1 MILAPPLPL
10 QGPEDASD
18 QQQRDHRAFLISRLA
33 SPALRLFGRSHLMRL
48 IARAGGLGSR
58 RFEELESELEAS
70 TARAL
75 RNWTLSG
82 LQQFYSDLYQAMQ
95 AGSRLGQL
103 LRSSATLDL
112 ARWVVCAEGW
122 EE

>member
-1 MILAPPLPL
+1 
-10 QGPEDASD
+10 
-18 QQQRDHRAFLISRLA
+18 
-33 SPALRLFGRSHLMRL
+33 MRL

-112 ARWVVCAEGW
+112 TR
-122 EE
+122 